1 MKRRELK
8 ILSLLLVITVLI
20 TGLQLNL
27 SSIVKADSDV
37 KLVTKSDVIMVGE
50 RKKIKLKNL
59 SQKAKV
65 SYKSTKETVVSV
77 NNKGEIKGKKVGN
90 AQIKISVT

>member
-50 RKKIKLKNL
+50 RKKIKLKNF
-59 SQKAKV
+59 
-65 SYKSTKETVVSV
+65 
-77 NNKGEIKGKKVGN
+77 
-90 AQIKISVT
+90 